1 MECWNT
7 KCGIIPILISSNLSL
22 LGLILRRDTLIPLGA
37 ATLEDFPYVLIL
49 KRAED
54 EAPGTWTWSYLLE
67 WFCHLQMQ
75 NQQFSNYC
83 LR

>member
-7 KCGIIPILISSNLSL
+7 ECGIIRILISSNLSL

-49 KRAED
+49 ERAKGKGKGSRKG
-54 EAPGTWTWSYLLE
+54 PGPGAIS
-67 WFCHLQMQ
+67 
-75 NQQFSNYC
+75 
-83 LR
+83 